1 MSLNTTFRIT
11 AFILAAGLLTSCVAT
26 KSYKKPDTGVETEE
40 LYPYEKVQM
49 DSTTLADMPWDQ
61 VFEDPQLRAL
71 IDEALQNN
79 VNLQQAVEQIRVA
92 EARYYR
98 DQMGMFPSL
107 NIGGSASY
115 NEPSDNNVNFGSG
128 FNNVSI
134 PASESYAALLSST
147 WEMDVWGKLNSARKA
162 SLANLLQTEATRRA
176 VQTTLIA
183 NVATAYYRLLALDRQ
198 LEIVRETVENR
209 KKDVKT
215 VKSLHE
221 GAVVSKVS
229 VQQSIANRY
238 AAEVTIPELKQQI
251 TEQENALSVLLGR
264 EPGEIERTSLERQDP
279 IDSLATGVPGQL
291 LKNRPDVIAAEYNFR
306 SAFELTN
313 QARTYF
319 YPSFTLTAEG
329 GFRSLETGDLFM
341 PGSIFYNLIG
351 GLTQPVF
358 SQGRNKARLEQSK
371 ARQQQVL
378 LNLKQTTLEAG
389 REVSNALSQYQNASR
404 QLRLNRQQLEALQ
417 KAVDYSRELLQYGEA
432 TYAEVLTAQQNYLSV
447 QIGHVNDRLQQL
459 TAEVNLYRA
468 LGGGWSPEADS
479 TSALDR

>member
-1 MSLNTTFRIT
+1 M
-11 AFILAAGLLTSCVAT
+11 
-26 KSYKKPDTGVETEE
+26 
-40 LYPYEKVQM
+40 
-49 DSTTLADMPWDQ
+49 
-61 VFEDPQLRAL
+61 
-71 IDEALQNN
+71 
-79 VNLQQAVEQIRVA
+79 
-92 EARYYR
+92 
-98 DQMGMFPSL
+98 
-107 NIGGSASY
+107 
-115 NEPSDNNVNFGSG
+115 
-128 FNNVSI
+128 
-134 PASESYAALLSST
+134 
-147 WEMDVWGKLNSARKA
+147 
-162 SLANLLQTEATRRA
+162 
-176 VQTTLIA
+176 
-183 NVATAYYRLLALDRQ
+183 
-198 LEIVRETVENR
+198 
-209 KKDVKT
+209 
-215 VKSLHE
+215 
-221 GAVVSKVS
+221 
-229 VQQSIANRY
+229 
-238 AAEVTIPELKQQI
+238 
-251 TEQENALSVLLGR
+251 SVLLGR